1 MTVMVMHEKAA
12 QMQLLRG
19 SSLSNVV
26 GFHSLDDW

>member
-1 MTVMVMHEKAA
+1 MVMHEKAV

-19 SSLSNVV
+19 SSLKNVV

>member
-1 MTVMVMHEKAA
+1 MVMYEKAA

-19 SSLSNVV
+19 SSLRNVV

>member
-1 MTVMVMHEKAA
+1 MVMHEKAA

-19 SSLSNVV
+19 PSLSNVV

>member
-1 MTVMVMHEKAA
+1 MHEKKPV

-19 SSLSNVV
+19 SSLKNVV

>member
-1 MTVMVMHEKAA
+1 MHEKAA

-26 GFHSLDDW
+26 GFHSLDDWY

>member
-1 MTVMVMHEKAA
+1 MHEKAA

-26 GFHSLDDW
+26 GFKGGKSLCM